1 MLIHIG
7 RTKTL
12 VSTAGVEKALS
23 LGVTKLVER
32 WISVSGVADDP
43 NNYLFCRVRKNGVA
57 APSATSQL
65 STRALEG
72 IFEAT
77 HRLIYGAKDDSGQ
90 RYLAWSG
97 HSARV
102 GAARDMAPRRSF
114 NTGDHASWWLDQRN
128 IVMNYI
134 RNLDSETGAMVRLLE
149 DGD

>member
-1 MLIHIG
+1 M
-7 RTKTL
+7 
-12 VSTAGVEKALS
+12 
-23 LGVTKLVER
+23 
-32 WISVSGVADDP
+32 ADDP
-43 NNYLFCRVRKNGVA
+43 NNYLLCRVRKNGVA

-102 GAARDMAPRRSF
+102 GAARDMARAGVFQYRRSCKAGGWT
-114 NTGDHASWWLDQRN
+114 NVN

>member
-23 LGVTKLVER
+23 LGVNWSR

-57 APSATSQL
+57 SPSSTSQL

-102 GAARDMAPRRSF
+102 GAARDMAAPEFQYRRSCKLVAGP
-114 NTGDHASWWLDQRN
+114 NVN

-149 DGD
+149 DG

>member
-1 MLIHIG
+1 MIRITTCFAVSEKWCCRAICHQPAINSRPG
-7 RTKTL
+7 R
-12 VSTAGVEKALS
+12 
-23 LGVTKLVER
+23 
-32 WISVSGVADDP
+32 D
-43 NNYLFCRVRKNGVA
+43 
-57 APSATSQL
+57 
-65 STRALEG
+65 
-72 IFEAT
+72 FEAT

-102 GAARDMAPRRSF
+102 GAARDMARAGVSIPEIMQAGGWT
-114 NTGDHASWWLDQRN
+114 NVN